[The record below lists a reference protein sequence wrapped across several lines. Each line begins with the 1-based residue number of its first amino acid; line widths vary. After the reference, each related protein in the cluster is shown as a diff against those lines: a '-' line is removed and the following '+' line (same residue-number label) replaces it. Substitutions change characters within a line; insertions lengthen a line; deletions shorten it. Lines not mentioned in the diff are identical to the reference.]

1 MNEKWRVLLIS
12 VLTPSGVITA
22 VSLFVIWGY
31 FSRLNRL
38 DVFFEVMNIQSIFA
52 LIFCAVILS
61 LLFLLSIFFVS
72 SVFMAVVIPQDV
84 NNLPGYDKMK
94 TNFLS
99 VLMIAGLFP
108 TTFIYI
114 FYYALDLSQGVK
126 DNSAWISMFGIG
138 LMTVVVSA
146 LINRKHLEK
155 DLSSKRA
162 EVKRTRR
169 YQFYLGIPLSIAL
182 LAHLQVFPLEIV
194 FRNISASDEKVNFWT
209 ITGLAFISYMVY
221 FLSLFPGLVYLRMGT
236 HDKMLKKI
244 SASFIVSLMVLLIIS
259 TKITVI
265 PVMFT
270 HSVIKISGISDFTV
284 HRYIIKSSEYPE
296 EFFASAIWKKK
307 IIKAEQYYAVSAV
320 SMFTTNQFSFLC
332 PETIVKSYRE
342 SWKFNPWDSA
352 FDTTVRHKLQE
363 QAADC
368 VPVSAAAVK
377 RWDISLH

>member
-1 MNEKWRVLLIS
+1 M
-12 VLTPSGVITA
+12 T
-22 VSLFVIWGY
+22 
-31 FSRLNRL
+31 
-38 DVFFEVMNIQSIFA
+38 
-52 LIFCAVILS
+52 
-61 LLFLLSIFFVS
+61 
-72 SVFMAVVIPQDV
+72 VVIPQDV
-84 NNLPGYDKMK
+84 SNLPGYDKIK

-108 TTFIYI
+108 MAFIYI
-114 FYYALDLSQGVK
+114 FYYALDLSQAVK

-155 DLSSKRA
+155 ELSSKKA

-169 YQFYLGIPLSIAL
+169 YQFYLGIPLCIAL

-194 FRNISASDEKVNFWT
+194 FRNISAPDEKVSFWT

-221 FLSLFPGLVYLRMGT
+221 LLSLFPGLVYLRMGT

-270 HSVIKISGISDFTV
+270 HSVIKLSGIIDFTV

-296 EFFASAIWKKK
+296 DFFPAPYGKRKLSRQNSITRFGLFPYL
-307 IIKAEQYYAVSAV
+307 QRTSLVSFV
-320 SMFTTNQFSFLC
+320 L
-332 PETIVKSYRE
+332 
-342 SWKFNPWDSA
+342 
-352 FDTTVRHKLQE
+352 
-363 QAADC
+363 
-368 VPVSAAAVK
+368 K
-377 RWDISLH
+377 RL

>member
-61 LLFLLSIFFVS
+61 LLFLLIIFFVS

-244 SASFIVSLMVLLIIS
+244 SASFIVSLMVLLTIS

-270 HSVIKISGISDFTV
+270 HSVIKLSGISDFTV
-284 HRYIIKSSEYPE
+284 HRYIIKSS
-296 EFFASAIWKKK
+296 
-307 IIKAEQYYAVSAV
+307 
-320 SMFTTNQFSFLC
+320 
-332 PETIVKSYRE
+332 
-342 SWKFNPWDSA
+342 
-352 FDTTVRHKLQE
+352 
-363 QAADC
+363 
-368 VPVSAAAVK
+368 
-377 RWDISLH
+377 

>member
-1 MNEKWRVLLIS
+1 MNEKWRTLLIS

-22 VSLFVIWGY
+22 ISLFVMWGY

-61 LLFLLSIFFVS
+61 LLFMLLIFFVT
-72 SVFMAVVIPQDV
+72 SVLMAVVIPQDV

-94 TNFLS
+94 ANFLS

-108 TTFIYI
+108 MAFIYI
-114 FYYALDLSQGVK
+114 FYYALDLSQAVK
-126 DNSAWISMFGIG
+126 DHSAWISLSGIG

-155 DLSSKRA
+155 DLSSKKA

-169 YQFYLGIPLSIAL
+169 LQFYLGIPLCIAL

-194 FRNISASDEKVNFWT
+194 FRNISAPDEKVSFWT

-244 SASFIVSLMVLLIIS
+244 STAFMVSLMVLLIIS

-270 HSVIKISGISDFTV
+270 HSVIKLSGISDFTV
-284 HRYIIKSSEYPE
+284 HRYIIKSSDYPE

-307 IIKAEQYYAVSAV
+307 IIKAEQYYAVRAV

-332 PETIVKSYRE
+332 PETIISSYRE

-352 FDTTVRHKLQE
+352 FDNAVRHKLQE
-363 QAADC
+363 DAADC
-368 VPVSAAAVK
+368 VPVSADSVK
-377 RWDISLH
+377 RWDVLFH

>member
-1 MNEKWRVLLIS
+1 MNEKWRTLLIS

-22 VSLFVIWGY
+22 ISLFVMWGY

-38 DVFFEVMNIQSIFA
+38 DVFFEVINIQSIFA
-52 LIFCAVILS
+52 LIFCTVILS
-61 LLFLLSIFFVS
+61 LLFLLLIFFVTS
-72 SVFMAVVIPQDV
+72 ILMAVVIPQDV
-84 NNLPGYDKMK
+84 SNLPGYDKMK

-108 TTFIYI
+108 IAFIFI
-114 FYYALDLSQGVK
+114 FYYALNLTQSAK
-126 DNSAWISMFGIG
+126 NYSAWISMLSIG

-155 DLSSKRA
+155 DLSSKKT

-169 YQFYLGIPLSIAL
+169 YQFYLGIPLCIAL

-194 FRNISASDEKVNFWT
+194 FKNISAPDEKVSFWT

-244 SASFIVSLMVLLIIS
+244 STVFIVALMVLLIIS

-270 HSVIKISGISDFTV
+270 HSVIKLSGISDFTV

-332 PETIVKSYRE
+332 PETIMKSYRE
-342 SWKFNPWDSA
+342 SWKFNPWDTA

-363 QAADC
+363 EAADC
-368 VPVSAAAVK
+368 VPVSASAVK
-377 RWDISLH
+377 RWDVSLH

>member
-61 LLFLLSIFFVS
+61 LLFLLIIFFVS

-244 SASFIVSLMVLLIIS
+244 SASFIVSLMVLLTIS

-270 HSVIKISGISDFTV
+270 HSVIKLSGISDFTV

-307 IIKAEQYYAVSAV
+307 IIKAEQYYAVNAV

-332 PETIVKSYRE
+332 PETIVKSYRK

>member
-1 MNEKWRVLLIS
+1 MNEKWRTLLIS
-12 VLTPSGVITA
+12 VLTPSGIITA
-22 VSLFVIWGY
+22 ISLLVMWGY

-52 LIFCAVILS
+52 LVFCAVILS
-61 LLFLLSIFFVS
+61 LLFLLLIFFVTS
-72 SVFMAVVIPQDV
+72 ILMTVVIPQDV
-84 NNLPGYDKMK
+84 SNLPGYDKIK

-108 TTFIYI
+108 MAFIYI
-114 FYYALDLSQGVK
+114 FYYALDLSQTVK

-155 DLSSKRA
+155 DLSSKKA

-169 YQFYLGIPLSIAL
+169 YQFYLGIPLCIAL

-194 FRNISASDEKVNFWT
+194 FRNISAPDEKVSFWT

-270 HSVIKISGISDFTV
+270 HSVIKLSGISDFTV

-296 EFFASAIWKKK
+296 EFFSSGIWEKK
-307 IIKAEQYYAVSAV
+307 IIKAEQYYAVRAV
-320 SMFTTNQFSFLC
+320 SIFTTNQFSFLC
-332 PETIVKSYRE
+332 PETIMKSYRE
-342 SWKFNPWDSA
+342 SWKFNPWDSV
-352 FDTTVRHKLQE
+352 FDTTVRHKLQGN
-363 QAADC
+363 AADC

-377 RWDISLH
+377 RWDVPLH

>member
-1 MNEKWRVLLIS
+1 MNEKWRTLLIS
-12 VLTPSGVITA
+12 VLTPSGFITA
-22 VSLFVIWGY
+22 ISLFVMWGY

-38 DVFFEVMNIQSIFA
+38 DVFFEVMNIQNIFA

-61 LLFLLSIFFVS
+61 LIFLLLIFFVTS
-72 SVFMAVVIPQDV
+72 ILMAVVIPQDV
-84 NNLPGYDKMK
+84 SNLPGYDRMR
-94 TNFLS
+94 TNFLL

-108 TTFIYI
+108 MAFIYI
-114 FYYALDLSQGVK
+114 FYYALNLSQAVK
-126 DNSAWISMFGIG
+126 DYSAWISMFSIG

-146 LINRKHLEK
+146 LINRKYLEK
-155 DLSSKRA
+155 DLSSKKK

-169 YQFYLGIPLSIAL
+169 YQFYLGIPLCVAL

-194 FRNISASDEKVNFWT
+194 FRNISAPDEKVSFWT

-221 FLSLFPGLVYLRMGT
+221 FLSLFPGLAYLRMGT

-244 SASFIVSLMVLLIIS
+244 STSFIVSLMVLLIIS

-270 HSVIKISGISDFTV
+270 HSVIKLSGISDFTV
-284 HRYIIKSSEYPE
+284 HHYIIKSSEYPE
-296 EFFASAIWKKK
+296 EFFANAIWKKE
-307 IIKAEQYYAVSAV
+307 IIKAEQYYSVKAV
-320 SMFTTNQFSFLC
+320 SMFTTDQFSFLC
-332 PETIVKSYRE
+332 PETIMKSYRE

-363 QAADC
+363 EAAAC

-377 RWDISLH
+377 RWDVPLH

>member
-270 HSVIKISGISDFTV
+270 HSVIKLSGISDFTV

-320 SMFTTNQFSFLC
+320 SMFTTNQFSFIC

>member
-1 MNEKWRVLLIS
+1 MNEKWRTLLIS
-12 VLTPSGVITA
+12 VLTPSGIITA
-22 VSLFVIWGY
+22 ISLFVMWGY

-38 DVFFEVMNIQSIFA
+38 DVFFEVMNIHSIFA

-61 LLFLLSIFFVS
+61 LLFLLLIFFVTS
-72 SVFMAVVIPQDV
+72 MLMAVVIPQDV
-84 NNLPGYDKMK
+84 SNLPGYDKMK

-108 TTFIYI
+108 MAFIYI
-114 FYYALDLSQGVK
+114 FYYALDLSQAVK
-126 DNSAWISMFGIG
+126 DYSAWISMLSIG
-138 LMTVVVSA
+138 LMTVLVSA

-155 DLSSKRA
+155 GLSSKKT

-169 YQFYLGIPLSIAL
+169 YQFYLGIPLCIAL

-194 FRNISASDEKVNFWT
+194 FRNISAPDEKVSFWT

-221 FLSLFPGLVYLRMGT
+221 FLSLFPGLVYLRMET

-270 HSVIKISGISDFTV
+270 HSVIKLSGISDFTV
-284 HRYIIKSSEYPE
+284 HRYIIKSTDYPE
-296 EFFASAIWKKK
+296 EFFASDLWKKK
-307 IIKAEQYYAVSAV
+307 IIKAEQYYAVRAV

-332 PETIVKSYRE
+332 PETIMKSYRE
-342 SWKFNPWDSA
+342 SWKFNPWDST

-363 QAADC
+363 EAADC

-377 RWDISLH
+377 RWDVQLQ

>member
-1 MNEKWRVLLIS
+1 MNDKWRVLLIS
-12 VLTPSGVITA
+12 VLTPSGIITA

-61 LLFLLSIFFVS
+61 LLFLLIIFFVS

-265 PVMFT
+265 TVMFT
-270 HSVIKISGISDFTV
+270 HSVIKLSGISDFTV

-307 IIKAEQYYAVSAV
+307 IIKAEQYYAVNAV

-332 PETIVKSYRE
+332 PETIVKSYRK

>member
-1 MNEKWRVLLIS
+1 MNEKWRTLLIS
-12 VLTPSGVITA
+12 VLTPSGIITA
-22 VSLFVIWGY
+22 ISLFVMWGY

-52 LIFCAVILS
+52 LVFCAVILS
-61 LLFLLSIFFVS
+61 LLFLLLIFFVTS
-72 SVFMAVVIPQDV
+72 ILMTVVIPQDV
-84 NNLPGYDKMK
+84 SNLPGYDKIK

-108 TTFIYI
+108 MAFIYI
-114 FYYALDLSQGVK
+114 FYYALDLSQTVK

-155 DLSSKRA
+155 DLSSKKA

-169 YQFYLGIPLSIAL
+169 YQFYLGIPLCIAL
-182 LAHLQVFPLEIV
+182 LVHLQVFPLEIV
-194 FRNISASDEKVNFWT
+194 FRNISAPDEKVSFWT

-270 HSVIKISGISDFTV
+270 HSVIKLSGISDFTA

-296 EFFASAIWKKK
+296 EFFSSGIWEKK
-307 IIKAEQYYAVSAV
+307 IIKAEKYYAVRAV
-320 SMFTTNQFSFLC
+320 SIFTTNQFSFLC
-332 PETIVKSYRE
+332 PETIMKSYRE
-342 SWKFNPWDSA
+342 SWKFNPWDSV
-352 FDTTVRHKLQE
+352 FDTTVRHKLQGN
-363 QAADC
+363 AADC

-377 RWDISLH
+377 RWDVPLH

>member
-1 MNEKWRVLLIS
+1 MNEKWRTLLIS
-12 VLTPSGVITA
+12 VLTPSGIITA
-22 VSLFVIWGY
+22 ISLFVMWGY

-52 LIFCAVILS
+52 LVFCAVILS
-61 LLFLLSIFFVS
+61 LLFLLLIFFVTS
-72 SVFMAVVIPQDV
+72 ILMTVVIPQDV
-84 NNLPGYDKMK
+84 SNLPGYDKIK

-108 TTFIYI
+108 MAFIYI
-114 FYYALDLSQGVK
+114 FYYALDLSQTVK

-155 DLSSKRA
+155 DLSSKKA

-169 YQFYLGIPLSIAL
+169 YQFYLGIPLCIAL
-182 LAHLQVFPLEIV
+182 LVHLQVFPLEIV
-194 FRNISASDEKVNFWT
+194 FRNISAPDEKVSFWT

-270 HSVIKISGISDFTV
+270 HSVIKLSGISDFTA

-296 EFFASAIWKKK
+296 EFFSSGIWEKK
-307 IIKAEQYYAVSAV
+307 IIKAEQYYAVRAV
-320 SMFTTNQFSFLC
+320 SIFTTNQFSFLC
-332 PETIVKSYRE
+332 PETIMKSYRE
-342 SWKFNPWDSA
+342 SWKFNPWDSV
-352 FDTTVRHKLQE
+352 FDTTVRHKLQGN
-363 QAADC
+363 AADC

-377 RWDISLH
+377 RWDVPLH

>member
-1 MNEKWRVLLIS
+1 MNEKWRTLLIS

-22 VSLFVIWGY
+22 ISLFVMWAY

-61 LLFLLSIFFVS
+61 LLFLLLIFFVTS
-72 SVFMAVVIPQDV
+72 ALMAVVIPQDV

-108 TTFIYI
+108 MAFIYI
-114 FYYALDLSQGVK
+114 FYYALDLSQAIK
-126 DNSAWISMFGIG
+126 DHSAWISMFGIG

-155 DLSSKRA
+155 DLSSKKA
-162 EVKRTRR
+162 DVKRTRR
-169 YQFYLGIPLSIAL
+169 YQFYLGIPLCIAL

-194 FRNISASDEKVNFWT
+194 FRNISAPDEKVSFWT

-270 HSVIKISGISDFTV
+270 HSVIKLSGISDFTV
-284 HRYIIKSSEYPE
+284 HRYIIKSSDYPE
-296 EFFASAIWKKK
+296 EFFASTIWEKK
-307 IIKAEQYYAVSAV
+307 IIKAEQYYAVRAV

-332 PETIVKSYRE
+332 PETIMKSYRE

-363 QAADC
+363 DAADC
-368 VPVSAAAVK
+368 VPVSADSVK
-377 RWDISLH
+377 RWDVSFH

>member
-1 MNEKWRVLLIS
+1 MNEKWRTLLIS

-22 VSLFVIWGY
+22 ISLFVMWGY

-61 LLFLLSIFFVS
+61 LLFLLLIFFVT
-72 SVFMAVVIPQDV
+72 SVLMAVVIPQDV
-84 NNLPGYDKMK
+84 NNLPGYDKIK

-108 TTFIYI
+108 MAFIYI
-114 FYYALDLSQGVK
+114 FYYALDLSQAVK
-126 DNSAWISMFGIG
+126 DYSAWISVFGIG

-155 DLSSKRA
+155 DLSSKKA

-169 YQFYLGIPLSIAL
+169 YQFYLGIPLCIAL

-194 FRNISASDEKVNFWT
+194 FRNISAPDEKVSFWT

-265 PVMFT
+265 PVMFM
-270 HSVIKISGISDFTV
+270 HSVIKLSGISDFTV
-284 HRYIIKSSEYPE
+284 HRYIIKSSDYPE
-296 EFFASAIWKKK
+296 EFFASAIWEKK
-307 IIKAEQYYAVSAV
+307 IIKAEQYYAVRAV

-332 PETIVKSYRE
+332 PETIMKSYRE
-342 SWKFNPWDSA
+342 SWKFNPWDSV

-363 QAADC
+363 DAADC
-368 VPVSAAAVK
+368 VPVSADSVK
-377 RWDISLH
+377 RWDVPFH

>member
-270 HSVIKISGISDFTV
+270 HSVIKLSGISDFTV

-377 RWDISLH
+377 RWDITLH

>member
-270 HSVIKISGISDFTV
+270 HSVIKLSGISDFTV

>member
-236 HDKMLKKI
+236 HDKMLKKT

-270 HSVIKISGISDFTV
+270 HSVIKLSGISDFTV

-320 SMFTTNQFSFLC
+320 SMFTTNQFSFIC

>member
-1 MNEKWRVLLIS
+1 M
-12 VLTPSGVITA
+12 
-22 VSLFVIWGY
+22 
-31 FSRLNRL
+31 
-38 DVFFEVMNIQSIFA
+38 
-52 LIFCAVILS
+52 
-61 LLFLLSIFFVS
+61 
-72 SVFMAVVIPQDV
+72 
-84 NNLPGYDKMK
+84 
-94 TNFLS
+94 
-99 VLMIAGLFP
+99 
-108 TTFIYI
+108 
-114 FYYALDLSQGVK
+114 
-126 DNSAWISMFGIG
+126 
-138 LMTVVVSA
+138 
-146 LINRKHLEK
+146 
-155 DLSSKRA
+155 
-162 EVKRTRR
+162 KRTRR

-270 HSVIKISGISDFTV
+270 HSVIKLSGISDFTV